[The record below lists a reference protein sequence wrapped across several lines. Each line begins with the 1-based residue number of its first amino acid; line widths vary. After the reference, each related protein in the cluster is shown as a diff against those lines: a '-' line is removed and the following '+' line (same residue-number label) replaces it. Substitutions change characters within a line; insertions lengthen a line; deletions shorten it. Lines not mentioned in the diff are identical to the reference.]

1 MINIIKNLFKVFKK
15 QKKYKNYFLKD
26 NLKKEIEAN
35 LAEVGKWSYGNPSI
49 YRWDWKSKV
58 IIGNFCSLGPDINFY
73 VGGDHR
79 ADWISTSPLPAS
91 QFSKTFKKTKSI
103 KNFAKSKGDIVIGH
117 DVWIGGRSTILSG
130 VTIGTGAII
139 AAGSLVVN
147 DVEPY
152 TISGGNPN
160 RVIKKRFED
169 STIKRI
175 LDTEWW
181 LLEDS
186 KIDSI
191 SKYLLSNDTENFFSL
206 INNIKEKK

>member
-15 QKKYKNYFLKD
+15 KKIYKNYFLKD
-26 NLKKEIEAN
+26 NLKKEIDAN
-35 LAEVGKWSYGNPSI
+35 LASVGKWSYGNPGI

-91 QFSKTFKKTKSI
+91 QFNETFKKTKSI
-103 KNFAKSKGDIVIGH
+103 KNFAKSKGDIFIGH

-169 STIKRI
+169 SVIKKI

-181 LLEDS
+181 FLKDAEIDDLS
-186 KIDSI
+186 KF
-191 SKYLLSNDTENFFSL
+191 LLSSDTENFFSY
-206 INNIKEKK
+206 INSMKKRN